1 MRAHGLVHK
10 RVDFPWAGR
19 TLRLWLSQS
28 LFAGDDVDAGT
39 RALLDVTAGRLG
51 GLPVRRAL
59 DLGCGAGAI
68 GVALAALWPAARI
81 VMSDRDALAAAVSA
95 ANAQENGAAAAAV
108 GCLGVPAG
116 QAPFD
121 LIAANLP
128 AKVGEPVLAMLVR
141 TAAAA
146 APRGHLALVVIRARQ
161 GLVEQALGGR
171 ARIAHRRELR
181 AHTVFIAQ
189 AVPGADGAD
198 RTGGAA
204 PVDDELSA
212 YLRTDAALRYGGQ
225 VVRLRTAWGLPDFDS
240 VPYALRAAEPLL
252 NAAALGRRVLVW
264 NPGQG
269 LAACRLALPPAAGE
283 APPAAGCRRLPSI
296 TAGSRDL
303 LQVRV
308 TQRNLRRAGVVAAGV
323 HAPSIAA
330 ARTAGRFSGVMATHA
345 DADGPWWRWIAE
357 AADRLL
363 EPDGRLLLTAGSTPV
378 ERAVRSLAGFAK
390 LADRR
395 RRGFRAVLL
404 ARRSGRP
411 GAVDRTAGR

>member
-10 RVDFPWAGR
+10 RVEFPWAGR
-19 TLRLWLSQS
+19 ILRLWLSQS

-39 RALLDVTAGRLG
+39 RALLDTMAGRLG

-68 GVALAALWPAARI
+68 GVALAALWPEARI

-95 ANAQENGAAAAAV
+95 ANAQENGAAGAAAV
-108 GCLGVPAG
+108 GGLGVPAG
-116 QAPFD
+116 QSPFD

-128 AKVGEPVLAMLVR
+128 AKVGEPVLAMLAR

-146 APRGHLALVVIRARQ
+146 VAPRGHLALVVIRARQ

-171 ARIAHRRELR
+171 ARVAHRRELR
-181 AHTVFIAQ
+181 AHTILIAR
-189 AVPGADGAD
+189 AVLGGNGAD

-204 PVDDELSA
+204 PADGELGA
-212 YLRTDAALRYGGQ
+212 YLRSDATLRYGGQ

-252 NAAALGRRVLVW
+252 NADALGRRVLIW

-283 APPAAGCRRLPSI
+283 APPAAGRQGLPSI

-308 TQRNLRRAGVVAAGV
+308 TQRNLRRAGLAAAGV

-330 ARTAGRFSGVMATHA
+330 ARTAGRFSGVVAAHA

-404 ARRSGRP
+404 ARRP
-411 GAVDRTAGR
+411 

>member
-1 MRAHGLVHK
+1 ME
-10 RVDFPWAGR
+10 FPWAGR

-28 LFAGDDVDAGT
+28 LFSGDGVDAGT
-39 RALLDVTAGRLG
+39 RALLDAVADRLG

-59 DLGCGAGAI
+59 DLGCGAGVV
-68 GVALAALWPAARI
+68 GVALAALWPESRI
-81 VMSDRDALAAAVSA
+81 VMSDRDALACAVSA
-95 ANAQENGAAAAAV
+95 ANAKENGAAGAAAV

-116 QAPFD
+116 HAPFD

-128 AKVGEPVLAMLVR
+128 AKVGEPVLDLLVR

-146 APRGHLALVVIRARQ
+146 APCGHLALVVIRARQ
-161 GLVEQALGGR
+161 GRVERALCGR
-171 ARIAHRRELR
+171 ACIVHRRELR
-181 AHTVFIAQ
+181 AHTVLIAK
-189 AVPGADGAD
+189 AVPGAAKAAPGP
-198 RTGGAA
+198 TGGVLPAGGA
-204 PVDDELSA
+204 IGA
-212 YLRTDAALRYGGQ
+212 YLRSETALRYGGQ
-225 VVRLRTAWGLPDFDS
+225 VVPLRTAWGLPDFDS

-252 NAAALGRRVLVW
+252 RADTLGGRVLIW

-269 LAACRLALPPAAGE
+269 LAACRLGLPATTGE
-283 APPAAGCRRLPSI
+283 APPATGRQRRPSI

-303 LQVRV
+303 LQVQV
-308 TQRNLRRAGVVAAGV
+308 TRHNLRRAGMTAAGV
-323 HAPSIAA
+323 HAPSIAE
-330 ARTAGRFSGVMATHA
+330 ARKTGRFSGVVAAHA

-378 ERAVRSLAGFAK
+378 ERAVRGLPGFAK

-404 ARRSGRP
+404 ARRPSTNGR
-411 GAVDRTAGR
+411 